1 MNVAPPQSAFWWV
14 EAVRRS
20 RVTAYGLAGTL
31 PFAAAYLTAHAK
43 VLQATPLALYF
54 ILIAASGTF
63 WGLAPSLAA
72 ATFSAAGYL
81 WIGGGS
87 ASLGWGRGAGFRC
100 LTLYAMAM
108 LVSVQ
113 DRRRRGVAQR
123 LGTALSTLQER
134 SDALVDSLRA
144 SKCACWVLDL
154 DSGQSTRW
162 YSGSYPIFGRP
173 FEELEQMPSLRPLLH
188 AEDQPRLTE
197 LVQAMRTTQGPL
209 AFEHRVPW
217 PNGELHYLEMRAMR
231 VPGAGC
237 VWRGVTV
244 DITERKLAELAL
256 LKQEKLAAMGRLA
269 STVAHEINNPLEAVT
284 NLLYLARKET
294 HLSDETRVYLSTAEQ
309 ELARLGD
316 ITRLTLGFVRNT
328 SLRRAIELA
337 TVVEEV
343 LSIFRHRYERKGI
356 VVERRIDPG
365 VCVEMAPHEMR
376 QILTNLISNAADALT
391 VENPRIVVKIFAEA
405 PNAVFMLEDNG
416 TGIPADVL
424 PRIFDPFFTTKSDV
438 GTGIGLWVTR
448 QLVENN
454 RGIIGVESGALEDG
468 MATRFRVEL
477 PLAGGSGSAAV
488 AM

>member
-1 MNVAPPQSAFWWV
+1 MKVASPQSAFGWV

-20 RVTAYGLAGTL
+20 RLTAYGLAGTL
-31 PFAAAYLTAHAK
+31 PFGAAYLTAHVK

-54 ILIAASGTF
+54 ILIAASGTL
-63 WGLAPSLAA
+63 WGLAPSMAA

-87 ASLGWGRGAGFRC
+87 ASLGWGRGAGFHC

-108 LVSVQ
+108 LVSVLN
-113 DRRRRGVAQR
+113 RRRRGAAQR
-123 LGTALSTLQER
+123 LRRALSTLEER

-154 DSGQSTRW
+154 DSGQSARW
-162 YSGSYPIFGRP
+162 YSGSYPVFGRP

-188 AEDQPRLTE
+188 ADDQPRLTE
-197 LVQAMRTTQGPL
+197 LVEAMRTTEGPL
-209 AFEHRVPW
+209 VFEHRVPW
-217 PNGELHYLEMRAMR
+217 PNGELHYLEMRATR
-231 VPGAGC
+231 VAGAGC

-284 NLLYLARKET
+284 NLLYLARREPRM
-294 HLSDETRVYLSTAEQ
+294 SDETRGYLVTAEQ
-309 ELARLGD
+309 ELARLGE

-328 SLRRAIELA
+328 SVRRALA
-337 TVVEEV
+337 LGEVVDEV
-343 LSIFRHRYERKGI
+343 LSIFRHRYEQKGI
-356 VVERRIDPG
+356 AIERRMEPG
-365 VCVEMAPHEMR
+365 VCVEMAPHELR
-376 QILTNLISNAADALT
+376 QILTNLISNAADALN
-391 VENPRIVVKIFAEA
+391 VEQPRIAIRILAEP
-405 PNAVFMLEDNG
+405 PNAVFVLEDNG
-416 TGIPADVL
+416 IGIRAEVL
-424 PRIFDPFFTTKSDV
+424 PRVFDPFFTTKADV

-448 QLVENN
+448 ELVENN
-454 RGIIGVESGALEDG
+454 GGAIGVESGALEDG

-477 PLAGGSGSAAV
+477 PLAGVSGSAAV
-488 AM
+488 SL